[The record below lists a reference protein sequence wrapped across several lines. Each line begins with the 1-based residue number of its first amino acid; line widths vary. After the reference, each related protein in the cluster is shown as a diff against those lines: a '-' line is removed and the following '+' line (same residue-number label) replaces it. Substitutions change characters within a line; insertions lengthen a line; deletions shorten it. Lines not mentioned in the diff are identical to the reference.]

1 MSNLKKFTLCLVCLV
16 FLLLTFTACSTKVT
30 WLDADG
36 TLLYEEA
43 VKKDESIPQKE
54 LPPDS
59 NEWHYIQWNQL
70 DTGKKE
76 ITFLADRVQKMH
88 VVWLDGEGNVL
99 YDEYVI
105 EPDASSKELPKD
117 TRDWHYTGWK
127 QTAFGN
133 ESTFVADRVANQVV
147 CWLDADGT
155 SLAEEWIPVGQII
168 PDKELPKDT
177 SAWHYTGWAESK
189 KGNEYTYTAERELKK
204 EYFVGNV
211 FQIVAKDLAGT
222 PIATG
227 TGFVFNKAGW
237 FITNAHVMKDAYQ
250 AAAVFEIKNPATG
263 ESFTTLEIKE
273 GSYVHYD
280 KDIFIGKI
288 DNYSK
293 IANNY
298 NYINLT
304 TEHSVGDVTYSIGYP
319 NSSVSMEIHKGKIE
333 KDLSSLYDKLYSG
346 ISYIASSSYIAPG
359 SSGGIL
365 VNDKAKVIGMTTLG
379 WFDDNNNFK
388 LGAAIEAY
396 NYINYVNM
404 LNSPIYSNVQDI
416 AILLH
421 PDNKTFINFFRS
433 FITWSNTKKV
443 VEDDEVYYLCEWGN
457 EGTNE
462 NSLDYTYEE
471 YLAVSADGSI
481 AYYQDFYWDNGDH
494 REQAFYGVYSS
505 QDEFDNFIYEF
516 KYTWRSGGWYSL
528 KSDNINY
535 SENLNLTLRD
545 YAKASSYGYTVN
557 SGDIE
562 YAKERFNSIYKWL
575 SEQIAKHK

>member
-43 VKKDESIPQKE
+43 IKKDESIPQKE

-76 ITFLADRVQKMH
+76 ITFLADREQKTH

-133 ESTFVADRVANQVV
+133 ESTFVADRVANQVI
-147 CWLDADGT
+147 CWKDADGT

-250 AAAVFEIKNPATG
+250 AAAVFEIKNSATG

-273 GSYVHYD
+273 GSYVHHD

-298 NYINLT
+298 SYINFE
-304 TEHSVGDVTYSIGYP
+304 TEHSVGDITYSVGYP

-346 ISYIASSSYIAPG
+346 NAYIASSSYIAPG

-365 VNDKAKVIGMTTLG
+365 VNDKAEVIGMTTLG
-379 WFDDNNNFK
+379 WFDDNGNFK
-388 LGAAIEAY
+388 LGAAIEAF
-396 NYINYVNM
+396 NYTNLTNNLNYSD
-404 LNSPIYSNVQDI
+404 LQDI
-416 AILLH
+416 AFLLH
-421 PDNKTFINFFRS
+421 PNDKTFIKFFRS
-433 FITWSNTKKV
+433 FITWHNVKKDV
-443 VEDDEVYYLCEWGN
+443 DKNGDVYYQCKWEV
-457 EGTNE
+457 EGVNDTNV
-462 NSLDYTYEE
+462 DYVYEE
-471 YLAVSADGSI
+471 SLTVYSNGNI
-481 AYYQDFYWDNGDH
+481 AHSLNHYWANGDH
-494 REQAFYGVYSS
+494 RETQFYGVYSS
-505 QDEFDNFIYEF
+505 ENEFDSFKFSF
-516 KYTWRSGGWYSL
+516 KYTWGNNTWYSL
-528 KSDNINY
+528 VSDDINY
-535 SENLNLTLRD
+535 AENVNLTLHN
-545 YAKASSYGYTVN
+545 YTKASSYNYTI
-557 SGDIE
+557 SDDLIK
-562 YAKERFNSIYKWL
+562 YAKECFNSIYEGLYVKL
-575 SEQIAKHK
+575 EIHK